1 MTSILNVFLLQFE
14 ALNKI
19 FDLFIFL
26 DLINYKFLK
35 SSFE

>member
-19 FDLFIFL
+19 SDLFIFL
-26 DLINYKFLK
+26 GLINYKFLK